1 MRQQMVVV
9 LRALSRLSHQMTTV
23 FAVMVFLSL
32 SGAFFADGLFAA
44 EGTAVSLPSVWALS
58 VVR

>member
-44 EGTAVSLPSVWALS
+44 E
-58 VVR
+58 